1 MNKLWNMLHGNLMN
15 GEGGDG
21 GQGGGGAAPGGN
33 PLGNAGQ
40 ADYLNGGEGDQSG
53 NNQGG
58 NGGTNGAAAPAG
70 NGGESSDSG
79 TGGDNGAGDGGDGDN
94 KGLGGDGLL
103 DDVGDKPAEGEEKPA
118 PSDADFTFEMPEGF
132 TLDESVQA
140 DIVKIAKEHNVSP
153 EAAKVFVQKHAEL
166 KQAELAT
173 ARQTIQEWKEATAAD
188 PEIGGEYLQQTMRNV
203 KNALNAP
210 GGAEVT
216 EILKQTGLQNHP
228 AFIKFLNAYG
238 KINRNDS
245 NRGGNPSTVVSD
257 QQKIEAFYGTGS
269 K

>member
-1 MNKLWNMLHGNLMN
+1 MNKLWNMLYSNVMN
-15 GEGGDG
+15 ESGADG
-21 GQGGGGAAPGGN
+21 AAGGGSPAPSN

-40 ADYLNGGEGDQSG
+40 ADYLNGGEGDQS
-53 NNQGG
+53 NNQG
-58 NGGTNGAAAPAG
+58 AG
-70 NGGESSDSG
+70 
-79 TGGDNGAGDGGDGDN
+79 GGDDGDGSSPGNDDGSSGAGGDGDDAGDSGDGN
-94 KGLGGDGLL
+94 DKGLGGDGLL
-103 DDVGDKPAEGEEKPA
+103 DGEGDAKPEGDESPT
-118 PSDADFTFEMPEGF
+118 PSDADFSFEMPEGF
-132 TLDESVQA
+132 TLDETVQA
-140 DIVKIAKEHNVSP
+140 DIVKLAKDHNVSP
-153 EAAKVFVQKHAEL
+153 EAAKLFVQKHAEL

-188 PEIGGEYLQQTMRNV
+188 PEIGGDFLQQTMRNV

-228 AFIKFLNAYG
+228 AFIRFLNSYG
-238 KINRNDS
+238 KMNRNDS

-257 QQKIEAFYGTGS
+257 QQKIDAFYGTKS

>member
-1 MNKLWNMLHGNLMN
+1 MNKLWNMLYSNLMN
-15 GEGGDG
+15 ESGADGGDG
-21 GQGGGGAAPGGN
+21 GGSPAPSN

-58 NGGTNGAAAPAG
+58 DGGANGAAAPAG
-70 NGGESSDSG
+70 DGGESSDSG
-79 TGGDNGAGDGGDGDN
+79 AGGDNGAGDGGDGND

-103 DDVGDKPAEGEEKPA
+103 DGDAKPEGDKSPT
-118 PSDADFTFEMPEGF
+118 PSDADFSFEMPEGF

-166 KQAELAT
+166 KQAELST

-188 PEIGGEYLQQTMRNV
+188 PEIGGDFLQQTMRNV

-228 AFIKFLNAYG
+228 AFIRFLNSYG
-238 KINRNDS
+238 KMNRNDS

-257 QQKIEAFYGTGS
+257 QQKIDAFYGTKS

>member
-1 MNKLWNMLHGNLMN
+1 MKTWQMMLMN
-15 GEGGDG
+15 EQGADGGDG
-21 GQGGGGAAPGGN
+21 GGSPAPSN

-40 ADYLNGGEGDQSG
+40 ADYLNGGEGDQS

-58 NGGTNGAAAPAG
+58 DGGAGDGANNSG
-70 NGGESSDSG
+70 NGDQGADGG
-79 TGGDNGAGDGGDGDN
+79 TGGDNDAGDSGDGND

-103 DDVGDKPAEGEEKPA
+103 DGEGDAKPEGDESPT
-118 PSDADFTFEMPEGF
+118 PSDADFSFEMPEGF
-132 TLDESVQA
+132 TLDETVQA
-140 DIVKIAKEHNVSP
+140 DIVKLAKDHNVSP
-153 EAAKVFVQKHAEL
+153 EAAKLFVQKHAEL

-188 PEIGGEYLQQTMRNV
+188 PEIGGDFLQQTMRNV

-228 AFIKFLNAYG
+228 AFIRFLNSYG
-238 KINRNDS
+238 KMNRNDS

-257 QQKIEAFYGTGS
+257 QQKIDAFYGTKS

>member
-1 MNKLWNMLHGNLMN
+1 MNKLWNVLYGNLMN

-21 GQGGGGAAPGGN
+21 GQGGGGAAPAGN

-53 NNQGG
+53 NNQGN
-58 NGGTNGAAAPAG
+58 NGGTGVGADTIGDGDP
-70 NGGESSDSG
+70 G
-79 TGGDNGAGDGGDGDN
+79 TPGIAGGDNDPGDSANGNDA
-94 KGLGGDGLL
+94 GLGGEGLL

-118 PSDADFTFEMPEGF
+118 PSDSDFTFEMPEGF